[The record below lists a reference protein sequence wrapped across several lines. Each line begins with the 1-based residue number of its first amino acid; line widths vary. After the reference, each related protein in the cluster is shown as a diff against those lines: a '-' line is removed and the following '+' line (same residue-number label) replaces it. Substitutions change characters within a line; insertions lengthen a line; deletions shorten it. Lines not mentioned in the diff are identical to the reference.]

1 MLIVGCVKC
10 EAEYTLTG
18 LSVTPLAAK
27 IDAGL
32 CSVSVREDDQPGQ
45 PPDEAPDG
53 LQHVSTVPGG
63 LAARGLSP

>member
-1 MLIVGCVKC
+1 MLIAVCVRR
-10 EAEYTLTG
+10 EAEFTLTG

-32 CSVSVREDDQPGQ
+32 GSVSVREDDQPGQ

-53 LQHVSTVPGG
+53 LQHG
-63 LAARGLSP
+63 